1 MGNLETNMIRDIF
14 VVVFIT
20 ACMVL
25 AGCAVVG
32 ETESSREMSHRPAVV
47 DADGRLVSPPETIYR
62 EQVKTRQ
69 PSRAVTPAE
78 MALPTIDVG
87 KGRTGPSATSTGAA
101 DRIDQAL
108 AMYGSWTTWG
118 LVAVALGIAY
128 MVARSFVPFLSAF
141 PLWIGVVAIVGGL
154 GVAAFPFVLDRVG
167 PVIPWLVVG
176 GLAFGVAAGVS
187 WWHNRRLEKQQPA
200 PDDSGAVSNEPIA
213 ET

>member
-1 MGNLETNMIRDIF
+1 MIRDIF

-108 AMYGSWTTWG
+108 AMYGSWPLWG
-118 LVAVALGIAY
+118 LILMFAGAAYLIARFKFPPLKAAPLWVGWLLLGGGLLVAV
-128 MVARSFVPFLSAF
+128 
-141 PLWIGVVAIVGGL
+141 
-154 GVAAFPFVLDRVG
+154 FPFVLNEIRPMIKMV
-167 PVIPWLVVG
+167 
-176 GLAFGVAAGVS
+176 AFGVLLLSVLVGVS